1 MRERSLTRAYVYR
14 AHNEFSI
21 FVFTFTSQFIDF
33 LRIRGEDN
41 APWRTFTKAF
51 TPNEL
56 SHSVLSQTGEE
67 VKKKKRKTADAY
79 ARSNA
84 AHAHR
89 KADERGTKFGDSG
102 AARSHAVHVKKSG
115 RVDRKVG
122 K

>member
-1 MRERSLTRAYVYR
+1 MYH

-21 FVFTFTSQFIDF
+21 FAFTFTSQFIDF

-56 SHSVLSQTGEE
+56 SHNVLSQTGEE
-67 VKKKKRKTADAY
+67 VKAKNEKQLTR
-79 ARSNA
+79 AREEYA

-89 KADERGTKFGDSG
+89 KVDERGTKFGDSG
-102 AARSHAVHVKKSG
+102 VARRHAVLSKKMKGST
-115 RVDRKVG
+115 G